1 MKTIPN
7 DKEKQTLRENWLELG
22 KQALKTLDGIMHD
35 KNASDLARV
44 KAAEIICL
52 YSDEA
57 LKLTEKSNN

>member
-22 KQALKTLDGIMHD
+22 RQALKTLDGIMRD

-44 KAAEIICL
+44 EAAKTICA
-52 YSDEA
+52 YSDEGI
-57 LKLTEKSNN
+57 KLAEMSNK